1 MNNKNSISKI
11 SKSIEDENF
20 NDDVNIKNENS
31 RNFENLNQYHKH
43 EPSEYSQ
50 IILKVPVN
58 NYTFNMHK
66 NIDEYTNSQKSI
78 KNYKSGVPINNYTFN
93 THKNITSQKTITNS
107 NESKI
112 QEFNSDFD
120 KNINI
125 LLSIKSKY

>member
-78 KNYKSGVPINNYTFN
+78 KIPDVCKQFNVSHIGTF
-93 THKNITSQKTITNS
+93 T
-107 NESKI
+107 
-112 QEFNSDFD
+112 
-120 KNINI
+120 
-125 LLSIKSKY
+125 LLRRFGFTM